1 MRFRLW
7 RTAAGVG
14 NADAWVCVAL
24 SGKAYN
30 QGLHGLAGRR
40 SRRHDAKEAT
50 LTGAIA
56 PTRPLTA
63 LDVCDRCGAQAYV
76 RVLVANGGELL
87 FCAYHGRVHAKAL
100 AEVAVDIQDET
111 TRLSE
116 PQPQ

>member
-1 MRFRLW
+1 MW

-14 NADAWVCVAL
+14 NAGAWVCVAL
-24 SGKAYN
+24 SGKALN
-30 QGLHGLAGRR
+30 QEPDGRR

-76 RVLVANGGELL
+76 RVLLANSGELL
-87 FCAYHGRVHAKAL
+87 FCAHHGRVHAKAL

-111 TRLSE
+111 NRLSE

>member
-1 MRFRLW
+1 MW

-24 SGKAYN
+24 SGKALN
-30 QGLHGLAGRR
+30 RSSTGPAGCI

-76 RVLVANGGELL
+76 RVLLANSGELL
-87 FCAYHGRVHAKAL
+87 FCAHHGRVHAQAL
-100 AEVAVDIQDET
+100 AKVAVDIQDET
-111 TRLSE
+111 NRLSE